1 MYHIASMYILTFK
14 SYIKTTNSKIM
25 FAYKN
30 LVSFFLISFLSSENT
45 LKKIDSCVQNACKQ
59 KFGKFKKKKSCENTF
74 FF

>member
-1 MYHIASMYILTFK
+1 
-14 SYIKTTNSKIM
+14 M

-74 FF
+74 FFNLN